1 MNGILI
7 TTTTC
12 PKCPAMKTWVA
23 DNIDFEIDVFD
34 ETSPGFTDILGDY
47 SVTHAPTLILFDED
61 GKELFRG
68 GEGSE
73 VADFLKTQ

>member
-23 DNIDFEIDVFD
+23 DNVKFDVLIID
-34 ETSPGFTDILGDY
+34 ETHPEFADLLQTY
-47 SVTHAPTLILFDED
+47 NVTTAPTFIIEEN
-61 GKELFRG
+61 GEEVFRG
-68 GEGSE
+68 NDDYEIE
-73 VADFLKTQ
+73 DFLKNL